1 MSDRWPSVSVIMP
14 VRNEAAHLADAVAS
28 ILAQGYPGPF
38 EVCLAVGPST
48 DGTEALA
55 ADLAAS
61 HPAVSVVANPAGV
74 TPAGLNAAIAATSGE
89 ILVRVDGHAQ
99 LSPGYITRAV
109 ATLQRTGAVNV
120 GGVQR
125 AEGITPLQQ
134 AIAVAM
140 TSPLGA
146 GGARFHIGG
155 TEGPVDTVYLGVFQ
169 RTALEAVG
177 GFDETLIRN
186 QDYELNI
193 RLRQAGGV
201 VWFDPELW
209 VTYRP
214 RSTLRALSRQ
224 YAEYGAWKRHVL
236 RRHPESLKLRQ
247 ALPPMVTLAVLG
259 GLVVAPWW
267 RRALLAPS
275 VYGAGVLVGAVATAG
290 VRRPALAARLMA
302 VLPTMHLSWGLGFFA
317 DERLRR
323 RPGH

>member
-1 MSDRWPSVSVIMP
+1 MP
-14 VRNEAAHLADAVAS
+14 VRNEARHLRAAVES
-28 ILAQGYPGPF
+28 ILAQGYEGAF
-38 EVCLAVGPST
+38 EVCVAVAPST

-55 ADLAAS
+55 EALAAR
-61 HPAVSVVANPAGV
+61 HPAVRVVANPAGV
-74 TPAGLNAAIAATSGE
+74 TPAGLNAAIAATTGE
-89 ILVRVDGHAQ
+89 VVVRVDGHAQ

-109 ATLQRTGAVNV
+109 TTLQRTGAVNV

-125 AEGITPLQQ
+125 AEGVTPLQQ

-146 GGARFHIGG
+146 GGARFHLGG
-155 TEGPVDTVYLGVFQ
+155 AEGPVDTVYLGVFQ
-169 RTALEAVG
+169 RSALDAVG

-201 VWFDPELW
+201 VWFDPQLW

-214 RSTLRALSRQ
+214 RATLRALARQ
-224 YAEYGAWKRHVL
+224 YAEYGAWKRFVL
-236 RRHPESLKLRQ
+236 RRHPSSVKVRQ
-247 ALPPMVTLAVLG
+247 VLPVVVTAAVCG
-259 GLVVAPWW
+259 GLALAPWW
-267 RRALLAPS
+267 RRALLAPGG
-275 VYGAGVLVGAVATAG
+275 YATGVIVGSVATAG
-290 VRRPALAARLMA
+290 WRRPGLAARLMA

-317 DERLRR
+317 GERLRR

>member
-1 MSDRWPSVSVIMP
+1 MSWPQVAVVMP
-14 VRNEAAHLADAVAS
+14 IRNEVRHLADAVSS
-28 ILAQGYPGPF
+28 ILHQGYAG
-38 EVCLAVGPST
+38 ELEICLAVAPST

-55 ADLAAS
+55 DELAAR
-61 HPAVSVVANPAGV
+61 HDNVRVVANPVGV
-74 TPAGLNAAIAATSGE
+74 TPAGLNAAIAATSGP
-89 ILVRVDGHAQ
+89 IIVRVDGHAQ

-109 ATLQRTGAVNV
+109 QTLDRTGAVNV

-125 AEGITPLQQ
+125 AQGETPLEH

-155 TEGPVDTVYLGVFQ
+155 TEGPVDTVYLGVF
-169 RTALEAVG
+169 RRDALEAVG

-193 RLRQAGGV
+193 RLRNAGGV

-214 RSTLRALSRQ
+214 RSSLRALARQ
-224 YAEYGAWKRHVL
+224 YGEYGAWKRHVL
-236 RRHPESLKLRQ
+236 RRHPGSVKARQ
-247 ALPPMVTLAVLG
+247 VAPVIVTAGVVGGVILG
-259 GLVVAPWW
+259 PWW
-267 RRALLAPS
+267 RRAFLAPFS
-275 VYGAGVLVGAVATAG
+275 YGAAIAAGSALTAG
-290 VRRPALAARLMA
+290 WRRPALAARLCV

-317 DERLRR
+317 GERLRR

>member
-1 MSDRWPSVSVIMP
+1 MP
-14 VRNEAAHLADAVAS
+14 VRNETAHLVDAVES
-28 ILAQGYPGPF
+28 ILDQGYPGPF

-55 ADLAAS
+55 ADLAAT
-61 HPAVSVVANPAGV
+61 HPAVTVVANPAGV
-74 TPAGLNAAIAATSGE
+74 TPAGLNAAIAATTGE
-89 ILVRVDGHAQ
+89 VVVRVDGHAQ
-99 LSPGYITRAV
+99 LSPGYIARAV
-109 ATLQRTGAVNV
+109 TTLQRTGAVNV

-125 AEGITPLQQ
+125 AQGVTPLQQ
-134 AIAVAM
+134 AIAMAM

-155 TEGPVDTVYLGVFQ
+155 SEGPVDTVYLGVF
-169 RTALEAVG
+169 RRSALEAVG
-177 GFDETLIRN
+177 CFDDTLIRN

-193 RLRQAGGV
+193 RLRAAGGV

-214 RSTLRALSRQ
+214 RTSLRALGRQ

-236 RRHPESLKLRQ
+236 RRHPGSLKVRQ
-247 ALPPMVTLAVLG
+247 ALPPVVTGVVLG
-259 GLVVAPWW
+259 GLLLAPWW
-267 RRALLAPS
+267 KRALLAPLA
-275 VYGAGVLVGAVATAG
+275 YALGVAVGAVTTVG
-290 VRRPALAARLMA
+290 LHRPALAARLMA

-317 DERLRR
+317 GERLRR